1 MTELHERI
9 KFVRKSLVPKVSQ
22 TVFADML
29 GTSRRAITTYETG
42 VVIPTDTFIQLLCTK
57 FNINEHWLRTGE
69 GEMKETGAADV
80 FAMFAAQHN
89 LTLAE
94 REVMRYCVFLPPA
107 DRAALLTHITNLADT
122 IRAAENTERANAP
135 AANQQHTMTDEEI
148 EAEVTAYR
156 AALIAEKEA
165 ASASSSTAAAKM
177 A

>member
-1 MTELHERI
+1 MQLKDRLRE
-9 KFVRKSLVPKVSQ
+9 VRKSQPQKVTQ
-22 TVFADML
+22 ETFAESL
-29 GTSRRAITTYETG
+29 GTTRNAIVSYELG
-42 VVIPTDTFIQLLCTK
+42 KVIPSDTFIQLLCTK

-80 FAMFAAQHN
+80 FATFAAQHN
-89 LTLAE
+89 LTPAE

-135 AANQQHTMTDEEI
+135 AANQQHTITDDEI
-148 EAEVTAYR
+148 EADVAAYR
-156 AALIAEKEA
+156 AARIAEKEA
-165 ASASSSTAAAKM
+165 ALASSSTAAAKM